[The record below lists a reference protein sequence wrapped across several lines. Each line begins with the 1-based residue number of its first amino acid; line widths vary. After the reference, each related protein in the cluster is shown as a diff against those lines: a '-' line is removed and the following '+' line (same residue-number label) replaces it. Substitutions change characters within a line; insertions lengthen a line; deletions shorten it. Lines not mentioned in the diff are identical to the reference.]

1 MTDTAKPT
9 SFSLELSAELQKE
22 IAEYANLIPLEPISA
37 ELIDV
42 YTKTGLT
49 PRQLLEQR
57 DELLNAVEGFI
68 KSFHHSVITDDLEQ
82 FPAMAAGI
90 AAMNKARGIPEGCT
104 RTFICEHPNWP
115 NGIWEIDPVSAL
127 AKCGKVGVK

>member
-57 DELLNAVEGFI
+57 DDAINRLQNSTVANTTLIKRVEKLTEQRDELI
-68 KSFHHSVITDDLEQ
+68 KLIYGVFCEAITSD
-82 FPAMAAGI
+82 GVS
-90 AAMNKARGIPEGCT
+90 IPT
-104 RTFICEHPNWP
+104 VYRMRA
-115 NGIWEIDPVSAL
+115 AL
-127 AKCGKVGVK
+127 ANYGKVGG